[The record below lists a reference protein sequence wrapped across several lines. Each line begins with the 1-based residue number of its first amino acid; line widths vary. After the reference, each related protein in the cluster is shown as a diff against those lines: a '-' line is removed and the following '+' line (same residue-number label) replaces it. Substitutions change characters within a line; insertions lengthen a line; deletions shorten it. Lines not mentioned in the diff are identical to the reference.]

1 MTEFP
6 LLSFWGSTGVKL
18 VRATPRL
25 VKVIELLARYVVP
38 ALGVSPLRLNR
49 VSLRRLRGYFILL
62 NDGRQRAVLGLGD
75 VLWALF

>member
-25 VKVIELLARYVVP
+25 VKVIELLARDVP